1 MRYVLLVCA
10 LALLPVTASAKQM
23 LGVLHHGADVITF
36 ILAGSTV
43 IVDQQE
49 ASGTRDDVQ
58 VAIRDIGCTGVG
70 TNHTITMQAKGLKMR
85 RDQVSK
91 GDVVLVNFQKSGS
104 RTWVFDRTED
114 GAAFAL
120 AAKLNRLAHCK

>member
-1 MRYVLLVCA
+1 MRFVAVT
-10 LALLPVTASAKQM
+10 LALLLLPITASAKVM
-23 LGVLHHGADVITF
+23 LGTLHHGSSVIDF
-36 ILAGSTV
+36 VLAGSDV
-43 IVDQQE
+43 IVEERE
-49 ASGTRDDVQ
+49 AGGTRDDISVQ
-58 VAIRDIGCTGVG
+58 VRDMGCTGVG